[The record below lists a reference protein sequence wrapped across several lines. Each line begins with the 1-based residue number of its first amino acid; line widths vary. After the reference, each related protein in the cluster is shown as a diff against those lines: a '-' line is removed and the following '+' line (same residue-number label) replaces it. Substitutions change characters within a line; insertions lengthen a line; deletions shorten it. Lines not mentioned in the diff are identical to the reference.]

1 MAEIKEKA
9 ARIRQLMRDETYRE
23 VMQEVRT
30 KQVGVFLSS
39 NATIDTIEE
48 AHQIVVALDKIE
60 QYMQSVLDD
69 EAVYDKKHS

>member
-9 ARIRQLMRDETYRE
+9 SRVRQLLRDETYQE

-39 NATIDTIEE
+39 SATIDSINQ
-48 AHQIVVALDKIE
+48 AHQIVIALDKIE
-60 QYMQSVLDD
+60 EYMRSVLDD